1 MGSGQEVTALGS
13 RVSVRPCVPGDD
25 AASGLRVCVPR
36 GGPSTH
42 SHDTWRVSPQ
52 RYRCPVA
59 NGLVSRAQRGP
70 RGARGHGRPDG
81 AVPVARSRAR
91 RPRAPPTAPGAG
103 PSFPGP
109 RLRPD
114 EASVRKPRARPLSL
128 VGAGRLSPR
137 PPARRHPH
145 PPRFCLGSFIGHS
158 LGNIIIRSVL
168 TRPRFRCYLSKLH
181 TFLSL
186 SGPHLG
192 TLYNS
197 SALVSTGRPLPRSL
211 PRHPL
216 GGGAPAGVWWRPRRR
231 LVSGDGRWWGPGL
244 RKTSSCGA
252 GRETRRFPRSCL
264 LSAFWGQ
271 KGDVPGPWLHAADQ
285 AWWWT
290 GESVGLGLFRLLNK
304 FM

>member
-1 MGSGQEVTALGS
+1 MGSGREVTAPGS

-25 AASGLRVCVPR
+25 AASGLRVCVPG

-52 RYRCPVA
+52 RYRRPVA
-59 NGLVSRAQRGP
+59 NGLMSRAQRGP
-70 RGARGHGRPDG
+70 RGARGHGRPDR

-128 VGAGRLSPR
+128 VGAGAAEPPSPGAAV
-137 PPARRHPH
+137 PGGGPRRHPH

-216 GGGAPAGVWWRPRRR
+216 GGGAAARRPA
-231 LVSGDGRWWGPGL
+231 S
-244 RKTSSCGA
+244 
-252 GRETRRFPRSCL
+252 
-264 LSAFWGQ
+264 
-271 KGDVPGPWLHAADQ
+271 
-285 AWWWT
+285 
-290 GESVGLGLFRLLNK
+290 
-304 FM
+304 

>member
-1 MGSGQEVTALGS
+1 MGSGREVTAPGS

-25 AASGLRVCVPR
+25 ATSGLRVCVPG

-128 VGAGRLSPR
+128 VGAGAAEPPSPGAAS
-137 PPARRHPH
+137 PSPAPIL
-145 PPRFCLGSFIGHS
+145 PGQ
-158 LGNIIIRSVL
+158 
-168 TRPRFRCYLSKLH
+168 LH
-181 TFLSL
+181 
-186 SGPHLG
+186 
-192 TLYNS
+192 
-197 SALVSTGRPLPRSL
+197 RPLSRQHH
-211 PRHPL
+211 HPL
-216 GGGAPAGVWWRPRRR
+216 RPDEAPVPVLPQQAAHLPVAVGASPGDAVQQQRP
-231 LVSGDGRWWGPGL
+231 
-244 RKTSSCGA
+244 
-252 GRETRRFPRSCL
+252 
-264 LSAFWGQ
+264 GQ
-271 KGDVPGPWLHAADQ
+271 Y
-285 AWWWT
+285 
-290 GESVGLGLFRLLNK
+290 R
-304 FM
+304 